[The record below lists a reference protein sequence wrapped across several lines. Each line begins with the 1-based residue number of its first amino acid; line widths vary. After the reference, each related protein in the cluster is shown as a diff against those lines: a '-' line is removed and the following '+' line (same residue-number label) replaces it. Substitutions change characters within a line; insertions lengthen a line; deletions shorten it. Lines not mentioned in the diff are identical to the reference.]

1 MTQLRTGRFKGSK
14 STSSTILL
22 GLVLA
27 LPMDQTES
35 AQAKDNDATQPG
47 KSIGAPALDFTLPS
61 NGRYNLKLSE
71 QQGKVVA
78 LLFWSSWCG
87 SCALA
92 LEQFSQL
99 ERELDDDDLK
109 IWALNIDEQ
118 KKYDHALD
126 HYQRHQFSLP
136 VLFDTDHSVSKGYD
150 IGDLPVVMIIDR
162 DGNLQYRSNGFDQ
175 RGFNEVSSLLQ
186 QMVSEP

>member
-1 MTQLRTGRFKGSK
+1 MNQLRKGRFTGSK
-14 STSSTILL
+14 STWSTLIL

-27 LPMDQTES
+27 LPYVQVES
-35 AQAKDNDATQPG
+35 AHAKNDNSSQPG

-61 NGRYNLKLSE
+61 NGRYNLRLSE
-71 QQGKVVA
+71 QQGKVVT

-87 SCALA
+87 SCSLA

-99 ERELDDDDLK
+99 ERELAQDDLK
-109 IWALNIDEQ
+109 IWALNIDEP

-126 HYQRHQFSLP
+126 HYQRHQFTLP

-150 IGDLPVVMIIDR
+150 IDDLPVVMIIDR